1 MQQSLP
7 RLASTLCL
15 LLVSSLLGA
24 CAHSL
29 PSREPATR
37 TLPNPP
43 SYLRTAT
50 VPPATPG
57 KSVFVVS
64 QQRADVIERQNY
76 VISSTYNAWIAM
88 KQTYSKSLVKKSIF
102 GF

>member
-1 MQQSLP
+1 M
-7 RLASTLCL
+7 
-15 LLVSSLLGA
+15 
-24 CAHSL
+24 
-29 PSREPATR
+29 
-37 TLPNPP
+37 
-43 SYLRTAT
+43 
-50 VPPATPG
+50 PPATPG